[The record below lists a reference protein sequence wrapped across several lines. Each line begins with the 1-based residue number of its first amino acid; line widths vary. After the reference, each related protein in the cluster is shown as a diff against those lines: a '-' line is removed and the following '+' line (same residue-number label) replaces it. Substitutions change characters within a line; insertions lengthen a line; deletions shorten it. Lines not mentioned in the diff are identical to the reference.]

1 MLISMQSFRKFVP
14 HKLRSW
20 LGNLLRSPVRTLR
33 AENDAL
39 RAQLASVG
47 LEVLESRD
55 RLDARSEALTAEND
69 ALKAQLANVS
79 LELLDARSRL
89 QVLGRRELPGQDPAI
104 LKYRDRQS
112 LILLPRLIALLE
124 DSDRFLIV
132 DGGAREV
139 DRDPRWRPFPPK
151 RLKLIGFEPDE
162 AEAQRLNSTPG
173 PGGLEWQFIP
183 AGLWSFSGR
192 MRFEHNKAS
201 GGSSFLTQN
210 RALTDRWKFENP
222 TQTTLAR
229 DTFFPTAHEDMPVV
243 SLADWAKDAKI
254 NSIDFLKLN
263 VQGGELEILRGAAD
277 LLDGV
282 LGVLIEISFV
292 ESYKDRAMFS
302 DVHRFLAARHFAF
315 FDLLAHH
322 YVGRSTAPIAA
333 QHLVVAEPKLGQLV
347 SQWGQLVEGHAL
359 FLRDP
364 LGDRDLQ
371 RLDVSR
377 VVKLAAFAEAFGQ
390 IEFAFELLNWIA
402 DRDDV
407 IDTPLAT
414 TLRDLITASAREYE
428 DLLSYAP
435 SSRIAA
441 QAGEHPE

>member
-1 MLISMQSFRKFVP
+1 
-14 HKLRSW
+14 
-20 LGNLLRSPVRTLR
+20 
-33 AENDAL
+33 
-39 RAQLASVG
+39 
-47 LEVLESRD
+47 
-55 RLDARSEALTAEND
+55 
-69 ALKAQLANVS
+69 
-79 LELLDARSRL
+79 
-89 QVLGRRELPGQDPAI
+89 
-104 LKYRDRQS
+104 
-112 LILLPRLIALLE
+112 
-124 DSDRFLIV
+124 
-132 DGGAREV
+132 
-139 DRDPRWRPFPPK
+139 
-151 RLKLIGFEPDE
+151 
-162 AEAQRLNSTPG
+162 
-173 PGGLEWQFIP
+173 
-183 AGLWSFSGR
+183 
-192 MRFEHNKAS
+192 
-201 GGSSFLTQN
+201 
-210 RALTDRWKFENP
+210 
-222 TQTTLAR
+222 
-229 DTFFPTAHEDMPVV
+229 
-243 SLADWAKDAKI
+243 
-254 NSIDFLKLN
+254 
-263 VQGGELEILRGAAD
+263 
-277 LLDGV
+277 
-282 LGVLIEISFV
+282 
-292 ESYKDRAMFS
+292 
-302 DVHRFLAARHFAF
+302 
-315 FDLLAHH
+315 LLAHH